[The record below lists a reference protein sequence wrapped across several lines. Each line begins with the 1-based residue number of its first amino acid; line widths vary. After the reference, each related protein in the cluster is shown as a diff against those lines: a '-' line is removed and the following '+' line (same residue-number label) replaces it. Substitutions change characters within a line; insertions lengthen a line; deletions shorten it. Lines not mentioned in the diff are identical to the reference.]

1 MEYASARAHPHS
13 TSAVQLQRCNPVV
26 GDAVGRAVTC
36 HHACSRIQFGY
47 AARRTAGP
55 DGAVLGRD
63 HAPHLISVHTVALG
77 PGAPL
82 RLAICANMQAIY
94 TQIGSGPKIAGFV
107 SPDCPDRVTAQ
118 TFRGGPTLPFL
129 TTYPAPHHPTPESDP
144 TPAFPVHQDPAG
156 RL

>member
-13 TSAVQLQRCNPVV
+13 TSTVQLQRCNPVV

-36 HHACSRIQFGY
+36 HHAGSRIQFGY
-47 AARRTAGP
+47 DDRRTAGP

-63 HAPHLISVHTVALG
+63 HAPHLISIHTVALG

-94 TQIGSGPKIAGFV
+94 TQIGSGPKISGLV
-107 SPDCPDRVTAQ
+107 SPDCPDRVTTQ
-118 TFRGGPTLPFL
+118 TFRGGPTLPL
-129 TTYPAPHHPTPESDP
+129 LVAYPAGDTPTPESDP
-144 TPAFPVHQDPAG
+144 NRAFAVHHYAAG